1 MFVGDELIH
10 CLTFSNCWHSTAQH
24 TFMTEPSYSSGMYQT
39 AASTLVT
46 KVFETLFSSCV
57 LYHLLTRFT
66 FASLRLLY
74 RAPDQIRTVHSWMR
88 LGVQMLGFGV
98 VTLRLSPSFRAT
110 SIVTAASFYFS
121 MVGVVSLIYG
131 IIRYKAVIKMI
142 EQSGASTPKFNPDRS
157 GVIVMLILILVS
169 AGIAL
174 TLILLRGV

>member
-1 MFVGDELIH
+1 
-10 CLTFSNCWHSTAQH
+10 
-24 TFMTEPSYSSGMYQT
+24 
-39 AASTLVT
+39 
-46 KVFETLFSSCV
+46 
-57 LYHLLTRFT
+57 
-66 FASLRLLY
+66 
-74 RAPDQIRTVHSWMR
+74 
-88 LGVQMLGFGV
+88 MLGFGI

-121 MVGVVSLIYG
+121 MVGVVSLVYG

-174 TLILLRGV
+174 ALILLRGV